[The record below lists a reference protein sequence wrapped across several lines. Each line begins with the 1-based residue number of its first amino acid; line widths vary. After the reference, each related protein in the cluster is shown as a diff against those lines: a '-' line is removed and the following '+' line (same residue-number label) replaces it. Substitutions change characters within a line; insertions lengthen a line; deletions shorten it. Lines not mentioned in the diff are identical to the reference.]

1 MRTFQAP
8 CVYESE
14 LEIFE
19 NSLSSG
25 ISTFPFLLNLGTKG
39 HFRDVTASIR
49 PHHVEAHVLLDKTI
63 LERKIGFL
71 VVIKLEVK
79 LGFRNEHIV
88 QSDYIFRV

>member
-1 MRTFQAP
+1 MQTFQAP
-8 CVYESE
+8 CVYKSE

-39 HFRDVTASIR
+39 HLRDVTASIR

-71 VVIKLEVK
+71 VVIKHEVK

-88 QSDYIFRV
+88 QSDYIFGV